1 MPDYFGQFD
10 ADTHHYHATPKDRY
24 CQIYFEAF
32 ELFLTALEIDLTNP
46 IFAFIDLQEVL
57 LKAVRGDSWDHD
69 VEQVIKFYGKDV
81 NRSSLEVQLALLPH
95 AAKSLGFEVKSFTIS
110 DLVAFLQKYD
120 DAKKVLLSEVIK
132 VGKLILVVP
141 ATNAVSERSF
151 SALKRVK
158 TYLRATTTDT
168 RMNNLLVL
176 HIHKSYTDN
185 IDLIKVAN
193 EFLERRD
200 NRKTV
205 FGTFLSKDL

>member
-1 MPDYFGQFD
+1 M
-10 ADTHHYHATPKDRY
+10 
-24 CQIYFEAF
+24 
-32 ELFLTALEIDLTNP
+32 
-46 IFAFIDLQEVL
+46 
-57 LKAVRGDSWDHD
+57 
-69 VEQVIKFYGKDV
+69 EQVLKFYRKEV

-110 DLVAFLQKYD
+110 DIVAFLQKLD
-120 DAKKVLLSEVIK
+120 DAKKVLLPEVIK
-132 VGKLILVVP
+132 VGKLMLVMP

-168 RMNNLLVL
+168 RLKNLMIL

-200 NRKTV
+200 SRKRPL
-205 FGTFLSKDL
+205 GYTFY